1 MSKPSLS
8 YQHLGAATCCCTGF
22 KLVFDLQGV
31 NDSLP
36 IFISSE
42 QEDAMSES
50 ISQVGMR
57 VRGYHL
63 DGYGHV
69 NNARY
74 LEFMEEGRWAFFDE
88 HPRLIQQLHSAG
100 RAFVVV
106 NLNIDYRAAAVQG
119 DDLQVLTG
127 IVDVGERSA
136 LCHHRIVRA
145 DGTLIAQADLTFVLL
160 DVKANKAAA
169 IEGEVREVLQGM
181 VVAKEAF
188 TG

>member
-1 MSKPSLS
+1 MSKRGLS
-8 YQHLGAATCCCTGF
+8 YQHLGAATCCCTSL
-22 KLVFDLQGV
+22 KLVFDLQSV

-36 IFISSE
+36 ISISSE

-50 ISQVGMR
+50 ISHVSMR

-136 LCHHRIVRA
+136 LCHHRIIRSA
-145 DGTLIAQADLTFVLL
+145 GTLIAQADLTFVLL

-169 IEGEVREVLQGM
+169 IEGEVRDVLRGLI
-181 VVAKEAF
+181 VPKEAF
-188 TG
+188 TA